1 MTEAVTTPKLSTNR
15 ESRAAASLYETAAA
29 AVRAHPV
36 MAVVLAA
43 IAWAIV
49 ETWPV
54 VTQLNV
60 TIFGTPG
67 DATGTVGLYWWW
79 AYAARHGLSL
89 FDNTLQ
95 GVPLGS
101 GWETIPF
108 SVLPMAI
115 FTPLALAFG
124 PIVAYNLELLSSFP
138 LTAWTTYLLGR
149 RMQLP
154 ALAAAFAGL
163 AFAAVPFHIQKAMGH
178 AGQTHME
185 LFPAA
190 LLFLVRWRQ
199 GGSRWNLAAAGA
211 VAGLQLWIDFYFT
224 AILVLLVAI
233 FFLVSGV
240 MSDSRWPTWA
250 SQLRGQIA
258 AGAIVLLV
266 AGAFLPLAV
275 VFAHRPSSA
284 DYVGT
289 AQQAATPVIR
299 TEGEVALYSARLQFY
314 VTPPHDNPLVPGA
327 VSNWETAHLHG
338 NNFVEASLFIG
349 YTVMVL
355 ALLAVLVRRLQF
367 PIVLALAIGTAGF
380 VVSLPPDWAIPVI
393 RVHAPSH
400 YLYLVVPLIRVYSRF
415 GVLVLL
421 AAALLAGF
429 GYAVIQERVRS
440 RLRPVALVLPFVL
453 VALEFNNVPPAHV
466 TQILPAPPEYSW
478 LRGQPPGVLVEYP
491 LAGPDMNRQEIATR
505 QYALYQSVH
514 EHPMFNT
521 GQTNG
526 PAADRARTLEPYYAP
541 GVAQQLQ
548 SLGIHYVFVHRT
560 DYLVDGRSLPQN
572 VDGLA
577 YVTTLGDTDI
587 YLVTSR

>member
-349 YTVMVL
+349 YTVIVL

-367 PIVLALAIGTAGF
+367 PNRGVTASRSIRGAVRPPRDAQPTNRQTRQKQKQKPTLPGPRAVALPLPRRAAHSRVLAVRCPRPAG
-380 VVSLPPDWAIPVI
+380 
-393 RVHAPSH
+393 
-400 YLYLVVPLIRVYSRF
+400 SRASRRF
-415 GVLVLL
+415 RLRGHSRARSL
-421 AAALLAGF
+421 AAAA
-429 GYAVIQERVRS
+429 RRS
-440 RLRPVALVLPFVL
+440 RPSIRAGC
-453 VALEFNNVPPAHV
+453 
-466 TQILPAPPEYSW
+466 S
-478 LRGQPPGVLVEYP
+478 GVQQCA
-491 LAGPDMNRQEIATR
+491 AGPCHTDTPGASGVQLA
-505 QYALYQSVH
+505 AW
-514 EHPMFNT
+514 
-521 GQTNG
+521 
-526 PAADRARTLEPYYAP
+526 PAAWGPRRVPAGWA
-541 GVAQQLQ
+541 
-548 SLGIHYVFVHRT
+548 
-560 DYLVDGRSLPQN
+560 
-572 VDGLA
+572 
-577 YVTTLGDTDI
+577 
-587 YLVTSR
+587 